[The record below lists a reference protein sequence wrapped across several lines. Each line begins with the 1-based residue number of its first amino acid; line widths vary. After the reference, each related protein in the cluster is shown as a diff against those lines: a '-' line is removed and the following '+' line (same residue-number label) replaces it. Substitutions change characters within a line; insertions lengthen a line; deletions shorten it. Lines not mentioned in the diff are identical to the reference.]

1 MQKLS
6 LCVLFVLALV
16 QDSAPADLLTLC
28 SPDEPDERLGN
39 NTGEDVAQFDLCR
52 LCDHLSAAFL
62 ERRGEGREPHPYV
75 S

>member
-1 MQKLS
+1 MKKSS

-16 QDSAPADLLTLC
+16 QDSAPADLTFCL
-28 SPDEPDERLGN
+28 PDEPDGRLDN
-39 NTGEDVAQFDLCR
+39 NTGEDVAQFDPCR

-62 ERRGEGREPHPYV
+62 ERRGEGREHHQYV